1 MSSGRSPLKFNEVKE
16 FLKLIQG
23 VTWHSC
29 RVTLLA
35 AAVQAQKPDKEIGLQ
50 ANWKDPREP
59 KPIGPEVRL

>member
-16 FLKLIQG
+16 FLKLTQG